1 MRICIVAEGCYPYVV
16 GGVSSWVN
24 SMIKTFPDYQY
35 TVLSIVAN
43 RSFRG
48 KFVYDLP
55 ENVVEVHELYLEDY
69 DFRRTK
75 SNKMRKIKMT
85 DTEFEAMKSLLIN
98 QKVDWD
104 TLFRFFG
111 EKDFSLNDLLM
122 GPQLLRAVKDCYR
135 IRYPEVIFSDFL
147 WTMRS
152 MYLPLFLALKIK
164 LPKADLYHCVATGY
178 AGVLGAMAK
187 QRYGCGLLISEH
199 GIYTRERE
207 EELIRAKWV
216 EGIYKNIWIEQ
227 FRKMSQLAYDRADK
241 VTSLYEHARELQIE
255 LGCPEE
261 KTQVTPN
268 GVDPS
273 RFENLVVLPEMQDDK
288 IHIGA
293 ILRVTPI
300 KDVKTMIRAF
310 AYAKKKV
317 PSLKLWIMGPTDEDE
332 EYAKECFSMVDLM
345 EIEDVVF
352 TGRINVSEYMGGLDM
367 TILTSISEG
376 QPLTILESY
385 AAHKPVIATDV
396 GNCRGLI
403 YGEDDDFGEAGIL
416 THIMN
421 VEEIADAMIQLA
433 THPNRRKRMGENG
446 YKRLMRKYKVVDMQK
461 TYEQIYWSFE
471 DIEW

>member
-69 DFRRTK
+69 DFRGTK
-75 SNKMRKIKMT
+75 SNKMRRIKMT
-85 DTEFEAMKSLLIN
+85 DTEFEAIKSLLIN

-104 TLFRFFG
+104 TLFHFFG
-111 EKDFSLNDLLM
+111 ENDFSLNDLLM
-122 GPQLLRAVKDCYR
+122 GPQFLQAVKDCYR

-152 MYLPLFLALKIK
+152 MYLPLFLALKMK

-241 VTSLYEHARELQIE
+241 VTSL
-255 LGCPEE
+255 
-261 KTQVTPN
+261 
-268 GVDPS
+268 
-273 RFENLVVLPEMQDDK
+273 
-288 IHIGA
+288 
-293 ILRVTPI
+293 
-300 KDVKTMIRAF
+300 
-310 AYAKKKV
+310 
-317 PSLKLWIMGPTDEDE
+317 
-332 EYAKECFSMVDLM
+332 
-345 EIEDVVF
+345 
-352 TGRINVSEYMGGLDM
+352 
-367 TILTSISEG
+367 
-376 QPLTILESY
+376 
-385 AAHKPVIATDV
+385 
-396 GNCRGLI
+396 
-403 YGEDDDFGEAGIL
+403 
-416 THIMN
+416 
-421 VEEIADAMIQLA
+421 
-433 THPNRRKRMGENG
+433 
-446 YKRLMRKYKVVDMQK
+446 
-461 TYEQIYWSFE
+461 
-471 DIEW
+471 